1 MFLKKILFIFCI
13 LFVFIYCEEE
23 EEDSEDIC
31 DCEKL
36 ENQTCCY
43 IEYKND
49 EDNVVS
55 SECRNF
61 TNKYLFAINFV
72 NDYFNITCKKT
83 YQNQTCGTNNPK
95 KLFQCREHS
104 SKSNTC
110 CMLDVNGNTNCILA
124 DDKFEQDNSD
134 NIYPEILYKIDDK
147 NYINITCNEKFI
159 NLRKKNGKFNLLL
172 IFYLLMLFYL

>member
-23 EEDSEDIC
+23 EEDSGDIC
-31 DCEKL
+31 DCEKTD
-36 ENQTCCY
+36 NQTCCY
-43 IEYKND
+43 IEYQSD
-49 EDNVVS
+49 EEMV
-55 SECRNF
+55 SECKNF
-61 TNKYLFAINFV
+61 ENKYLFAINFV
-72 NDYFNITCKKT
+72 NDIFNITCKKT

-110 CMLDVNGNTNCILA
+110 CMLDLNGNTNCILA
-124 DDKFEQDNSD
+124 DSKFEQDNSD
-134 NIYPEILYKIDDK
+134 NIYPENLYKLDDK

-159 NLRKKNGKFNLLL
+159 NLRKKNGNFNLLL

>member
-31 DCEKL
+31 DCEKTD
-36 ENQTCCY
+36 NQTCCY
-43 IEYKND
+43 IEYQSD
-49 EDNVVS
+49 EGNVVS
-55 SECRNF
+55 ECKNF
-61 TNKYLFAINFV
+61 ENKYLFAINFV
-72 NDYFNITCKKT
+72 NDHFNITCKKT

-124 DDKFEQDNSD
+124 DSKFEQKNDEIISD
-134 NIYPEILYKIDDK
+134 SFYKNDK

-159 NLRKKNGKFNLLL
+159 YLRKKNGKFNLLL
-172 IFYLLMLFYL
+172 VFYLLMLFYL

>member
-31 DCEKL
+31 DCEKTD
-36 ENQTCCY
+36 NQTCCY
-43 IEYKND
+43 IEYSD
-49 EDNVVS
+49 EENVVS
-55 SECRNF
+55 ECKNF
-61 TNKYLFAINFV
+61 ENKYLFAINFV
-72 NDYFNITCKKT
+72 NVHFNITCKKT

>member
-23 EEDSEDIC
+23 EEDSGDIC
-31 DCEKL
+31 DCEKN
-36 ENQTCCY
+36 ENLTCCI
-43 IEYKND
+43 IEYQND
-49 EDNVVS
+49 ENVVS
-55 SECRNF
+55 ECKGFLKR
-61 TNKYLFAINFV
+61 YIFAINFV
-72 NDYFNITCKKT
+72 NEFFNITCKKS

-110 CMLDVNGNTNCILA
+110 CMLDVSGKTNCILA
-124 DDKFEQDNSD
+124 DNKFGQENDSIVTESFFKLND
-134 NIYPEILYKIDDK
+134 E
-147 NYINITCNEKFI
+147 NYINITCNEKY
-159 NLRKKNGKFNLLL
+159 LRKKNGKFNLLL

>member
-55 SECRNF
+55 ECRNF

-72 NDYFNITCKKT
+72 NDHFNITCKKT

-124 DDKFEQDNSD
+124 DDKLFEKNNSD

>member
-31 DCEKL
+31 DCEKTD
-36 ENQTCCY
+36 NQTCCY
-43 IEYKND
+43 IEYQSD
-49 EDNVVS
+49 EENVVF
-55 SECRNF
+55 SECKNF
-61 TNKYLFAINFV
+61 ENKYLFAINFV
-72 NDYFNITCKKT
+72 NEYFNITCKKT

-159 NLRKKNGKFNLLL
+159 YLRKKNGNFNLLL